1 MIEALQGPAAPMTL
15 GVAACKPRQGYN
27 PEIKK
32 HFLMQKIAVLYD
44 ASQTLTTT
52 EPEEVLR
59 RILTIVRDYFQ
70 IHTAAVFLLEEETHE
85 LVPHCH
91 IGCEEVFGRA
101 RIAIGTG
108 LTGIAAKVKRPIFS
122 ADVRRDPRCLFP
134 VPGMVSELAI
144 PLMMGDSV
152 VGVLDCQSDKTERF
166 DRETIDLLTLF
177 STQASMA
184 FQNARLYTLEQKRA
198 TELRAINAVAKQA
211 TAVLELSELLHSVCE
226 VVQKSFPCDHACVLL
241 KEGDDLVLQAQK
253 GTLTPSLEEGHHIAD
268 SPDWWQ
274 CPLGSGGIF
283 KENDVRGLSGEARL
297 YRQAQSSFSVPL
309 ISHGQPLGLLVL
321 FSQQKDFFARTDRQP
336 LESVADIFSSA
347 IQNANYVERVK
358 QLAFLDGLTG
368 IFNRRYLETRLTEEI
383 ERSKRYDTILSVV
396 MVDVDRFKLLNDE
409 FGHLLGDEVL
419 RQVSSLLSERL
430 RKSDVVCRYGGEEF
444 VALLPQTTTEQALLV
459 AEKLRRAVAE
469 WRFPGVPRP
478 VTISAGVA
486 TFPDHATTRD
496 DLLQAADG
504 ALYTAKQSG
513 RNRVLVAG
521 KTKTA
526 ETGT

>member
-1 MIEALQGPAAPMTL
+1 
-15 GVAACKPRQGYN
+15 
-27 PEIKK
+27 
-32 HFLMQKIAVLYD
+32 MQKIAVLYD

-70 IHTAAVFLLEEETHE
+70 IQTAAVFLLEEETHQ

-91 IGCEEVFGRA
+91 IGCEEILGKA

-108 LTGIAAKVKRPIFS
+108 LAGIAAKVRRPVFS
-122 ADVRRDPRCLFP
+122 ADVRNDPRCLFP
-134 VPGMVSELAI
+134 VAGMVSELAI
-144 PLMMGDSV
+144 PLIVGDSV
-152 VGVLDCQSDKTERF
+152 VGVLDCQSDTAERF
-166 DRETIDLLTLF
+166 DRGTIDLLTLF

-198 TELRAINAVAKQA
+198 TQLRAINAVAKQA
-211 TAVLELSELLHSVCE
+211 TSVLELSELLRSVCE
-226 VVQKSFPCDHACVLL
+226 LVQKSFACEQACVLL
-241 KEGDDLVLQAQK
+241 KEGGDLVLQAQQ
-253 GTLTPSLEEGHHIAD
+253 GTLTRSFEEGHRIAET
-268 SPDWWQ
+268 PDWWQ
-274 CPLGSGGIF
+274 RPLGSGGVLT
-283 KENDVRGLSGEARL
+283 ENDVCGLSGERRL

-347 IQNANYVERVK
+347 IENAHYVDQVK

-368 IFNRRYLETRLTEEI
+368 IFNRRYLETRITEEI
-383 ERSKRYDTILSVV
+383 ERSKRYDTMLSVV

-409 FGHLLGDEVL
+409 LGHLLGDEVL
-419 RQVSSLLSERL
+419 RQVSALLSERL
-430 RKSDVVCRYGGEEF
+430 RKTDVVCRYGGEEF

-459 AEKLRRAVAE
+459 AEKLRRAIAE
-469 WRFPGVPRP
+469 WNFPGVPRP

-486 TFPDHATTRD
+486 TFPHHASTRD

-504 ALYTAKQSG
+504 ALYTAKHTG
-513 RNRVLVAG
+513 RNRVLMA
-521 KTKTA
+521 KKARAA
-526 ETGT
+526 EIGS